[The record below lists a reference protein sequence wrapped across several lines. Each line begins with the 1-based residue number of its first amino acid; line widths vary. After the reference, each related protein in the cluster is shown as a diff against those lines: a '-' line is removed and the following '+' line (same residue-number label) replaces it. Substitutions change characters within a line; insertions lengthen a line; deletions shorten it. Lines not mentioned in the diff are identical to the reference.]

1 VPEEL
6 GPLPGGFHG
15 LSRQQIADSQRERLM
30 AAMAQSVSTRGYRAT
45 TITEL
50 TKSASVSTRDFY
62 ELFEGKEDCFLA
74 TFDAVV
80 GHLEVV
86 IREAVANEE
95 DWSRQVIAA
104 LRASLEFFAAEPD
117 LARLCLVEAVS
128 ATPVIAARFREAV
141 LVSAPGLALGREGLD
156 ASDSL
161 PPETEV
167 AIVGGAVSLATRSL
181 LTGPAQDLPA
191 LLPDLTEFVL
201 GSYLGSE
208 RAAALAANL

>member
-30 AAMAQSVSTRGYRAT
+30 AAMAQSVATRGYRAT

-74 TFDAVV
+74 AFDAVV
-80 GHLEVV
+80 GHLDAS
-86 IREAVANEE
+86 IRQAVAAE
-95 DWSRQVIAA
+95 DSWAQQVIAA
-104 LRASLEFFAAEPD
+104 LRVSLEFFAAEPD
-117 LARLCLVEAVS
+117 LGRLCLIEAAS
-128 ATPVIAARFREAV
+128 ATPTIAARFREAV
-141 LVSAPGLALGREGLD
+141 LSCAPGLALGRDELD
-156 ASDSL
+156 DPDSL
-161 PPETEV
+161 PAETEG
-167 AIVGGAVSLATRSL
+167 AIAGGAVSLVTRTL
-181 LTGPAQDLPA
+181 LTGRVEDLPG
-191 LLPDLTEFVL
+191 LLPDLTEFIL

-208 RAAALAANL
+208 RAAALAAKL